1 MADDCLKDPIF
12 YLHHAQLDHLWWQW
26 QQEDRA
32 KRLTEYEGKHM
43 HNSTAN
49 DANLD
54 SLLLYGKFARD
65 IPVSEVM
72 DTEGGVLCYR
82 Y

>member
-1 MADDCLKDPIF
+1 
-12 YLHHAQLDHLWWQW
+12 
-26 QQEDRA
+26 
-32 KRLTEYEGKHM
+32 M

-65 IPVSEVM
+65 IPVSKVM